1 MSPLD
6 KRTCSTETYCSVF
19 ASFVLYW
26 ILQQIKKCNGI
37 LNKYL
42 PDSFN
47 LNIFGK
53 KKKKVGAFNEVS
65 IQYGDFSHSI
75 YDLDSITIHTLAM
88 DNDCGIHIFASASIY
103 FYCVLILCR

>member
-47 LNIFGK
+47 LNIFEK
-53 KKKKVGAFNEVS
+53 KKKKKLVPLMRCQYNMAILAIAFMIS
-65 IQYGDFSHSI
+65 
-75 YDLDSITIHTLAM
+75 TA
-88 DNDCGIHIFASASIY
+88 
-103 FYCVLILCR
+103 